1 MKEKDFITNLFTER
15 SNYNN
20 PEQAISQA
28 QAIQLLSADVYTD
41 TKRFIYELLQNA
53 DDASNS
59 KNTLEL
65 AINFVENYIVISHK
79 GEPFAEGDIKSLSST
94 GDSRK
99 QNTKNKTGFKGIGFK
114 SVFSHSDKVI
124 IKTGNYCFRYDRE
137 YWETD
142 NLKNTWK
149 PTWANFSQWQTQR
162 KLDGMNENA
171 QIMPWQI
178 IPIWTELPANLQI
191 LPIFTDQ
198 SFTVAT
204 IIAYRENIETLK
216 KDLEELLAQTQI
228 ILFLRCENVT
238 ITVTDNSQQTTILE
252 KKKENG
258 ITTLS
263 SNKESEKSE
272 WLTKTVVFPITADI
286 RTQLNSPEYKDKVP
300 QRLREATE
308 TEIAFAIALKDSKIT
323 AVEKDK
329 RLIFTYL
336 PTKIVGDFPFLVNAS
351 FLTDAGREKLHEDNV
366 WNNWIF
372 EQIPTHFFEWFA
384 AIAKDE
390 NYNQEFLAAFPQKL
404 SGYNFA
410 EAFNKGYQNALAS
423 IAFVPNE
430 NGKLLLVANAFYD
443 SVGITTLIDKQ
454 LVIDFANK
462 TGKNFTLDSY
472 VPYREKL
479 EKIGVQFFELDDLAK
494 FLADSVFVNNHKLE
508 QNFALIEF
516 LYEKSTKIEKD
527 EKKAYNEKIKQVAF
541 IFSKSNYLV
550 APNRLLFEQP
560 TTKLNYIEVIHEDI
574 YTKIKNSSYWL
585 KEWLKDLGIQEANDA
600 SLIEK
605 ISNQSVT
612 CVNTPENAITT
623 LKFLFE
629 SWQKGI
635 ITSSHFQKL
644 RQINLLTTKGT
655 LKPAEDC
662 YLSDFYKPELELEK
676 VCENDF
682 FVSEKYCTTPELLLK
697 WKVFLIDIGVKDNMT
712 IEKYSWLNESDLP
725 IKGIDKLFFEQGIQQ
740 AKSKSNYTGFP
751 ISGINQL
758 HKISFI
764 EYVGNLKFSKLFW
777 KELLLKFTADDIRIG
792 LKILPNLNMG
802 FYNGYCVLENYNKW
816 AFNNLALFPTTQGK
830 CLKLSEVYSHTH
842 KEIAG
847 KYLPVFD
854 YEGDISSEWQEYL
867 KFKSLKIGDYLDIL
881 QAISQDTAATKEEK
895 AENKKRIVAIYEKLA
910 SFTAQTDQNTISSW
924 ARAKKFLANDDN
936 FYLHS
941 DLTYIIEEGFTATNL
956 IYTGDT
962 QLNKDEL
969 KDLFRLFEVKII
981 DNVIPKSTNPQLE
994 NNFKRRLQAIIPF
1007 LALVAIGNN
1016 KPKFTNEVSRLE
1028 TAIANTD
1035 FYQCEALTITY
1046 EGNKSNEQERSAFYE
1061 KESNRFYY
1069 KGIWHSPRV
1078 VASLVPYICKYLEIK
1093 NLEPLFLVLFLENT
1107 EEIKGFLKEKGYAI
1121 DLLPEI
1127 KTDIFLTPS
1136 TPTPDTRTLSQRE
1149 YDEETGRIGEE
1160 FVYEQ
1165 LQKVFAKT
1173 SIKWLR
1179 QLGEKYANHDF
1190 EIIHNNK
1197 TILIEVKS
1205 TTWGEE
1211 YGTDF
1216 SISKDEWQLLA
1227 TTTNDYFI
1235 ARVFKAR
1242 SVANVKWLLVEHQK
1256 SII

>member
-1 MKEKDFITNLFTER
+1 MKEKDFIENLFTER

-41 TKRFIYELLQNA
+41 TKRFIYELFQNA

-59 KNTLEL
+59 KNTLVL
-65 AINFVENYIVISHK
+65 AINFVENYIIISHK

-137 YWETD
+137 YWEMD

-149 PTWANFSQWQTQR
+149 STWINFSQWQAQR

-178 IPIWTELPANLQI
+178 IPIWTELPANLQK
-191 LPIFTDQ
+191 LPVFIDQ
-198 SFTVAT
+198 SFTVST

-216 KDLEELLAQTQI
+216 NDLNELLAQTQI

-263 SNKESEKSE
+263 RNKESEKSE
-272 WLTKTVVFPITADI
+272 WLTKSVVFPITTDI

-308 TEIAFAIALKDSKIT
+308 TEISFAIALKDTKIT

-351 FLTDAGREKLHEDNV
+351 FLTDAGREKLHENNV

-372 EQIPTHFFEWFA
+372 EQIPKHFFEWFA
-384 AIAKDE
+384 EIAKNE
-390 NYNQEFLAAFPQKL
+390 SYNEEFLAAFPHRL

-410 EAFNKGYQNALAS
+410 AAFNKGYNNALAT
-423 IAFVPNE
+423 IPFVPNK
-430 NGKLLLVANAFYD
+430 NGELLLVENSFYD
-443 SVGITTLIDKQ
+443 SVEITSLINKQ
-454 LVIDFANK
+454 LVIDFVNK
-462 TGKNFTLDSY
+462 AGKNFTLDSY
-472 VPYREKL
+472 VPYRKYL
-479 EKIGVQFFELDDLAK
+479 EKIGVQFFDLDDLVK
-494 FLADSVFVNNHKLE
+494 FLGDSIFVNNHKLE

-516 LYEKSTKIEKD
+516 LYKKHDNLTEDKR
-527 EKKAYNEKIKQVAF
+527 KAYNEKMQKVAF
-541 IFSKSNYLV
+541 IFSKANYLV
-550 APNRLLFEQP
+550 APDRLLFEQP
-560 TTKLNYIEVIHEDI
+560 TTELNDIEVIHKDI
-574 YTKIKNSSYWL
+574 YTKIKSSSYRLKQWL
-585 KEWLKDLGIQEANDA
+585 KGLGVQEANDVG
-600 SLIEK
+600 LIES
-605 ISNQSVT
+605 IANQSAT
-612 CVNTPENAITT
+612 CVTQKNAIET
-623 LKFLFE
+623 LRFLFNNMQ
-629 SWQKGI
+629 SIDKSQLDRFRKI
-635 ITSSHFQKL
+635 K
-644 RQINLLTTKGT
+644 LLTTKGT

-676 VCENDF
+676 VCDNDF

-697 WKVFLIDIGVKDNMT
+697 WKVFLLEIGVNQKIDYFSKNVHIQET
-712 IEKYSWLNESDLP
+712 HANSLLFEYVKEN
-725 IKGIDKLFFEQGIQQ
+725 IKKLASEH
-740 AKSKSNYTGFP
+740 TGEWGWYERTV
-751 ISGINQL
+751 ISFNS
-758 HKISFI
+758 ISFI
-764 EYVGNLKFSKLFW
+764 EYADDNYSFAKLFW
-777 KELLLKFTADDIRIG
+777 GT
-792 LKILPNLNMG
+792 IL
-802 FYNGYCVLENYNKW
+802 CSSSITLENLLIKTVFMKYHIYRQESYFSWLSEKRNI
-816 AFNNLALFPTTQGK
+816 LPTTQK
-830 CLKLSEVYSHTH
+830 TCLKISEVYSHTY

-854 YEGDISSEWQEYL
+854 YEGAIPSDWQQYL
-867 KFKSLKIGDYLDIL
+867 KFKDLTITDYLAIL
-881 QAISQDTAATKEEK
+881 HAISHDNKSTKEEK
-895 AENKKRIVAIYEKLA
+895 AENKKRIVAIYEKLVTFK
-910 SFTAQTDQNTISSW
+910 SKEDQNKINSW
-924 ARAKKFLANDDN
+924 AVGKKFLANDGN

-941 DLTYIIEEGFTATNL
+941 DLTYIMEEGFTATNL

-969 KDLFRLFEVKII
+969 KNLFRLFEVKII
-981 DNVIPKSTNPQLE
+981 DNIIHKPANPQLE

-1007 LALVAIGNN
+1007 LALIATSNHKAN
-1016 KPKFTNEVSRLE
+1016 LANEISRLE
-1028 TAIANTD
+1028 TAIDKTN

-1046 EGNKSNEQERSAFYE
+1046 EGNQSNEQERSAFYE
-1061 KESNRFYY
+1061 KESNNFYY
-1069 KGIWHSPRV
+1069 KGLWHSPRV
-1078 VASLVPYICKYLEIK
+1078 VTALVPDICKYLEIK

-1107 EEIKGFLKEKGYAI
+1107 EEINGFLKEKGYNI
-1121 DLLPEI
+1121 DLLRGI
-1127 KTDIFLTPS
+1127 KTDIFLMPN
-1136 TPTPDTRTLSQRE
+1136 TPTPDIRTPSQQE
-1149 YDEETGRIGEE
+1149 YDEETGRIGEQ

-1165 LQKVFAKT
+1165 LQKMFAKT

-1179 QLGEKYANHDF
+1179 QLGEKYADHDF
-1190 EIIHNNK
+1190 EVIHNGK
-1197 TILIEVKS
+1197 TILIEVKA

-1211 YGTDF
+1211 HGTNF
-1216 SISKDEWQLLA
+1216 YISKNEWQLLA
-1227 TTTNDYFI
+1227 SSQNDYFI
-1235 ARVFKAR
+1235 ARVFNTR
-1242 SVANVKWLLVEHQK
+1242 GVAYVKWLLIEHQK
-1256 SII
+1256 TIV